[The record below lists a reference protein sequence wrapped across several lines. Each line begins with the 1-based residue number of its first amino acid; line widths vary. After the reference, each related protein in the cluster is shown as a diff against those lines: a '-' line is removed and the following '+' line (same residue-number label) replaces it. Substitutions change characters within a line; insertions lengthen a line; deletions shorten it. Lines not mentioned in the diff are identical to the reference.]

1 MSFDQQAIEQRA
13 ARMRADILK
22 MVTLAGSGHPG
33 GSLSSTDIMA
43 TLYFGDVLRYR
54 PEEPKWDG
62 RDRFILSKGHVAPV
76 LYAALANAGCFDV
89 TELAALRKF
98 NSRLQGHPDH
108 LKLPAVEVS
117 TGSLGQGLSI
127 AAGIAYGLRAC
138 EQTEQKVYVL
148 LGDGELQE
156 GQNWEAAM
164 FAAHQR
170 LDNLIAIVDNNGLQ
184 IDGRLEDVVS
194 LGSIADKFSSFGFTV
209 FEVDGHDVAE
219 LKDAFN
225 RAVEV
230 QGTPVVII
238 AKTIKGKGVSFME
251 NQAGWHGKAPSDEL
265 CDTALKELG
274 TSMSEEVR
282 R

>member
-1 MSFDQQAIEQRA
+1 MSFDRPAIEQKA

-43 TLYFGDVLRYR
+43 TLYFGEVLCYR
-54 PEEPKWDG
+54 SDEPDWDG

-98 NSRLQGHPDH
+98 NSRLQGHTDH
-108 LKLPAVEVS
+108 LKLPSVEVS

-127 AAGIAYGLRAC
+127 GAGLAYGLRASGKTG
-138 EQTEQKVYVL
+138 QRVYVL

-194 LGSIADKFSSFGFTV
+194 LGSIADKFTAFGFTV
-209 FEVDGHDVAE
+209 LEVDGHDVAA
-219 LKDAFN
+219 LKASFD
-225 RAVEV
+225 RAAAV
-230 QGTPVVII
+230 QGAPVAII

-265 CDTALKELG
+265 CDAALKELD

-282 R
+282 